1 MSDDD
6 FWTGADIMH
15 KISQNKQ
22 EYQKREKNMTSLRT
36 KNENVYGGKK
46 GWIALNKH
54 EKLSPDNG

>member
-22 EYQKREKNMTSLRT
+22 EYQKGKEHDFIKNQEWEWIWGEKKVEL
-36 KNENVYGGKK
+36 
-46 GWIALNKH
+46 
-54 EKLSPDNG
+54 P